1 MEGYLERLIDEEKNL
16 SEKIDTLIIF
26 VCSKKYNS
34 LSKENRALLDF
45 QLLAMRTYQNI
56 LLRRIEINK

>member
-1 MEGYLERLIDEEKNL
+1 MEGYIERLIDEEKNL
-16 SEKIDTLIIF
+16 SEKIDKLIIF

-45 QLLAMRTYQNI
+45 QLLAMRTYQNV